1 MPTIDVIDVL
11 AGIDPD
17 SAIDRLRARRPESRR
32 HAQGSYDALFAPAD
46 TAHASL
52 AERAAV
58 ATFVAALHRQDSAV
72 AYYQALLAR
81 EDGRLVPT
89 VLHLADLAVGLT
101 PDGPYGTFAGE
112 NEPES
117 VPGPRFAIADVA
129 STYIL
134 GDRLTAALEHAHLL
148 TLHPRD
154 AAPADLE
161 RLEDA
166 GWSAT
171 GIVTLSQL
179 VAFLAFQLR
188 VVAGL
193 RALED
198 ARAALDPAASI
209 REGAGR

>member
-1 MPTIDVIDVL
+1 MPTTDVIDVL
-11 AGIDPD
+11 AGIEPD
-17 SAIDRLRARRPESRR
+17 SALDRLRARRPESRH

-46 TAHASL
+46 TAHANL

-58 ATFVAALHRQDSAV
+58 ATFVAALHRQASAI
-72 AYYQALLAR
+72 AHYRALLAQ
-81 EDGRLVPT
+81 EDERFVPT
-89 VLHLADLAVGLT
+89 VLKLADTAVALT
-101 PDGPYGTFAGE
+101 PEGPYGDFTGE
-112 NEPES
+112 NAPES
-117 VPGPRFAIADVA
+117 VPGPRFVITDLG
-129 STYIL
+129 STYVL

-154 AAPADLE
+154 AAPADLQ

-193 RALED
+193 RVLQD
-198 ARAALDPAASI
+198 ARASAGTASTT
-209 REGAGR
+209 EGAGR

>member
-1 MPTIDVIDVL
+1 MPTTDVIDVL
-11 AGIDPD
+11 AGIEPD

-46 TAHASL
+46 TAHASV

-58 ATFVAALHRQDSAV
+58 ATFVAALHRQDSGV
-72 AYYQALLAR
+72 AYYRALLAH
-81 EDGRLVPT
+81 EDERLVPS
-89 VLHLADLAVGLT
+89 VLDLAAAAGTLA
-101 PDGPYGTFAGE
+101 PEGPYGEFAGE
-112 NEPES
+112 NAPES
-117 VPGPRFAIADVA
+117 VPGPRFVITDVA
-129 STYIL
+129 STYVL
-134 GDRLTAALEHAHLL
+134 GDRLTAALENAHLL

-154 AAPADLE
+154 AATANLQ

-193 RALED
+193 RALQD
-198 ARAALDPAASI
+198 ARAAVDPAVSI
-209 REGAGR
+209 TEGAGR

>member
-1 MPTIDVIDVL
+1 MPPTDVIDAL
-11 AGIDPD
+11 AGIEPD
-17 SAIDRLRARRPESRR
+17 SALDRLRSRRPESRT

-58 ATFVAALHRQDSAV
+58 ATFVASLHWQDSAV
-72 AYYQALLAR
+72 AHYRSLLAQ
-81 EDGRLVPT
+81 EDERLVPS
-89 VLHLADLAVGLT
+89 VLDLAERAVALA
-101 PDGPYGTFAGE
+101 PEGPYGDFVGE
-112 NEPES
+112 NAPES
-117 VPGPRFAIADVA
+117 VPGPRFAVTDLAA
-129 STYIL
+129 TYVL

-154 AAPADLE
+154 AAPADLQ

-193 RALED
+193 RALQD
-198 ARAALDPAASI
+198 ARAAVGTASTT
-209 REGAGR
+209 EGAGR

>member
-1 MPTIDVIDVL
+1 MPTTDVIDVL
-11 AGIDPD
+11 AGIEPD

-46 TAHASL
+46 TAHASV

-58 ATFVAALHRQDSAV
+58 ATFVAALHRQDSGV
-72 AYYQALLAR
+72 AYYRALLAH
-81 EDGRLVPT
+81 EDERLVPS
-89 VLHLADLAVGLT
+89 VLDLAAAAVTLA
-101 PDGPYGTFAGE
+101 PEGPYGEFAGE
-112 NEPES
+112 NAPES
-117 VPGPRFAIADVA
+117 VPGPRFVITDVA
-129 STYIL
+129 STYVL

-154 AAPADLE
+154 AATANLQ

-193 RALED
+193 RALQD
-198 ARAALDPAASI
+198 ARAAVDPAVSI
-209 REGAGR
+209 TEGAGR